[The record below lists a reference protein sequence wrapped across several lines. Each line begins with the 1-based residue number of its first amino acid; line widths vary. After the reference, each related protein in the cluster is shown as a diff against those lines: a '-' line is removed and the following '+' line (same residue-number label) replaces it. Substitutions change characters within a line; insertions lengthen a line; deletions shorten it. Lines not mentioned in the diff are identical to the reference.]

1 MKLTSSMSL
10 QVRVDL
16 ADRVAQRAVERV
28 DRAVALGGA
37 HVALAVDPDLDRR
50 LGLDLAVG
58 ALLDDHAP
66 GLQPEQRLV
75 LAGLLAH
82 QQLERAVG
90 GLEVVA
96 AVLELLDALDQ
107 PRAPRRRRARCRP
120 PRPSRRPCRGP
131 HSSEISSSRRLP
143 TIAGS
148 TCSNVAASALT
159 PATCM
164 PPLCAN
170 ALLADVRL
178 ARVGREVEQL
188 VEEVRRLGQLRE
200 LVVGQHLVAQLE
212 LRGWR

>member
-1 MKLTSSMSL
+1 MKLTSSMS

-16 ADRVAQRAVERV
+16 ADRGAQRAVERV

-66 GLQPEQRLV
+66 GLQAEQRLV
-75 LAGLLAH
+75 LAGLLAQ

-96 AVLELLDALDQ
+96 AVLELLDALDHA
-107 PRAPRRRRARCRP
+107 RAAPASSSSMPAVGGLLGDRRRARQLADEQVALVADRSPGRCA
-120 PRPSRRPCRGP
+120 RR
-131 HSSEISSSRRLP
+131 
-143 TIAGS
+143 S
-148 TCSNVAASALT
+148 TASART
-159 PATCM
+159 PATCR
-164 PPLCAN
+164 PPLWAK

-178 ARVGREVEQL
+178 ASGR
-188 VEEVRRLGQLRE
+188 
-200 LVVGQHLVAQLE
+200 A
-212 LRGWR
+212 RG